1 MTLTPTATP
10 TLPADVLA
18 AGRAPVLVTGAS
30 GTLGRAV
37 VDELLMSHVPVRV
50 LTHRT
55 TLETPT
61 HDTRATLTTAAGD
74 IATGAGLDSA
84 LDGVGAVIH
93 CASDPHDP
101 VRVDVAGTRNLVRAL
116 DAWAP
121 SAHLVHV
128 SIVGC
133 WENPLPYYRAKADA
147 ENIVDAWQGRSSI
160 VRATQFHPFAHD
172 AVTGRAAPL
181 AASLD
186 AIGVSPVDPTWVATK
201 LVDVSLMRTSLPDVL
216 ELAGP
221 ETFTVAELTT
231 LTAHLHG
238 RRAARGITLPPVGG
252 VMRAFA
258 DGAHLASDATQIGGR
273 PYAQWFDETLPS

>member
-1 MTLTPTATP
+1 MTLTPTAAP
-10 TLPADVLA
+10 TLPADILA

-37 VDELLMSHVPVRV
+37 VDELLRSYVPVRA
-50 LTHRT
+50 LTHRAP
-55 TLETPT
+55 LEAPM
-61 HDTRATLTTAAGD
+61 HETRAEMTSATGD
-74 IATGAGLDSA
+74 VSTGAGLDQA
-84 LDGVGAVIH
+84 LDGVSAVIH
-93 CASDPHDP
+93 CASDPRDP
-101 VRVDVAGTRNLVRAL
+101 ARVDVAGTRNVVRAL

-121 SAHLVHV
+121 DAHLVHV

-147 ENIVDAWQGRSSI
+147 ENLVEGWAGRSSI
-160 VRATQFHPFAHD
+160 VRATQFHPFAYD

-186 AIGVSPVDPTWVATK
+186 AIGVSPVDPAWVATK
-201 LVDVSLMRTSLPDVL
+201 LVDVALMRTALPEPL

-231 LTAHLHG
+231 LTAHLRG
-238 RRAARGITLPPVGG
+238 RRTARRLPVPTVGA
-252 VMRAFA
+252 VMKAFA
-258 DGAHLASDATQIGGR
+258 GGNHLASDATQIGGR
-273 PYAQWFDETLPS
+273 PYARWFDETLPG